1 MLISPGRWP
10 GDGVALCLYS
20 GMGTHGE
27 CGSPLP
33 RPSWTTRVLGA
44 KQTLRRWRMS
54 DLSGP
59 DVPWPGTTFFC
70 GVLRPGPWAVVP
82 SHLHRKLSTLHTW
95 CDRWRLVCPPWEPC
109 PWVAPTESG
118 CCCRA
123 SGGLQRLPSWWFW
136 LGRRTHVP
144 RRAGWR
150 ALSGGSVEGPVG
162 QWGVSRGR
170 RCPSWFWYNLTL
182 TRLSSSVQ
190 ALVVWPLRWS
200 K

>member
-1 MLISPGRWP
+1 MVSPSVSIQGWGLTVNVDRLCHAPLEPLRFLVQNRHFVGGEWVFCLGQMFPNRGRRSFMVFCDP
-10 GDGVALCLYS
+10 VLELSSRLTYI
-20 GMGTHGE
+20 
-27 CGSPLP
+27 GS
-33 RPSWTTRVLGA
+33 RA
-44 KQTLRRWRMS
+44 
-54 DLSGP
+54 
-59 DVPWPGTTFFC
+59 
-70 GVLRPGPWAVVP
+70 
-82 SHLHRKLSTLHTW
+82 LSTLDAIDDAW
-95 CDRWRLVCPPWEPC
+95 FVLFGNLVLGPPQ
-109 PWVAPTESG
+109 ESG

-170 RCPSWFWYNLTL
+170 RCPSLFWYNPTL